1 MATYKYMMSAGDV
14 AKEIDC
20 SKSYA
25 YKVVKE
31 LNKELSKQG
40 YITIAGH
47 IPRAYWKKKMYGYSQ
62 QDE

>member
-1 MATYKYMMSAGDV
+1 MANYKFMMSADDV
-14 AKEIDC
+14 AKEMGC

-31 LNKELSKQG
+31 LNTELSEMG

-47 IPRAYWKKKMYGYSQ
+47 IPRSFWEKKMYGYNTS
-62 QDE
+62 DK